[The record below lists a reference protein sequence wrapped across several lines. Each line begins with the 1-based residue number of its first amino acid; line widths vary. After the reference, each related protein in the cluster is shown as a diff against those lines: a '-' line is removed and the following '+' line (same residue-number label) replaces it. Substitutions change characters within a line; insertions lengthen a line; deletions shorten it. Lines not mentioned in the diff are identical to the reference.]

1 MADSTPYVV
10 KKKLTFLQSMVI
22 NRTFRLNKV
31 DIPPLLELN
40 DSKLTLEY
48 IITLSNILRLMRN
61 EELTQEA
68 QRILSLPKTRPMFET
83 YTLIAILMASGVR

>member
-40 DSKLTLEY
+40 DSKLTL
-48 IITLSNILRLMRN
+48 
-61 EELTQEA
+61 
-68 QRILSLPKTRPMFET
+68 
-83 YTLIAILMASGVR
+83 